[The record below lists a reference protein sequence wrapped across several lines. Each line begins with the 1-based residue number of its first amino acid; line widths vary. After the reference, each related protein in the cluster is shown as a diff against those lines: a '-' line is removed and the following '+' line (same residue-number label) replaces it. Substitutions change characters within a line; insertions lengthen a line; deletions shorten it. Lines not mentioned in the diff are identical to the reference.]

1 MSISAVKRKAD
12 VATSEIK
19 SGIFAGQQNHWSL
32 RVGRMMTGTG
42 FGHVDDR
49 RVIKHCTIALG
60 NGFESAH
67 QGFDLFHM
75 MGLNNISHIV
85 GTSSRISSTVAN
97 CVYVGLLSILGQGCD
112 LCTKIINR
120 VSHDIG

>member
-1 MSISAVKRKAD
+1 
-12 VATSEIK
+12 
-19 SGIFAGQQNHWSL
+19 
-32 RVGRMMTGTG
+32 MMTGTG

-60 NGFESAH
+60 NGFKLGY
-67 QGFDLFHM
+67 QGVDLFHM
-75 MGLNNISHIV
+75 MGLNNIPHIV

-97 CVYVGLLSILGQGCD
+97 CMYVGLFSILGQGCD

>member
-1 MSISAVKRKAD
+1 MSLSAMKRKTD
-12 VATSEIK
+12 VAASEIK
-19 SGIFAGQQNHWSL
+19 PGIFAGHQNHWSL

-42 FGHVDDR
+42 LGHVDDR

-75 MGLNNISHIV
+75 MGLDNISHIV

-97 CVYVGLLSILGQGCD
+97 CMYVGLLSILGQRCD